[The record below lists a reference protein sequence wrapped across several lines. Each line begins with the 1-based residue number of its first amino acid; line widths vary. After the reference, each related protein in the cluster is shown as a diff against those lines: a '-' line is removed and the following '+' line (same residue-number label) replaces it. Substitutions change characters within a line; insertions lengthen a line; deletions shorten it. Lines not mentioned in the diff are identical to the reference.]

1 MLKQACSLAIRRVWN
16 RRDIWS
22 RCWDV
27 AERWF
32 QGWACDILETATRL
46 FSFLAF
52 KWLPLLVITALY
64 ENTWSIHSGFQVLHL
79 ETSHC
84 LVSPCTLL
92 PPCLLDCR
100 LGGRKLQGRSIHC
113 PEAFQAPPWTGKAPC
128 GFTSSCLRA
137 AAGANSSPSLH
148 LQEVGDILGVREWRK
163 HLEMQV
169 SFRWAVTVHGLIP
182 LHGFFL
188 NGRWEEDAFAFT
200 CVSMSIRHKEYFL
213 KDVRLKH
220 VLFSF

>member
-52 KWLPLLVITALY
+52 KWLPLVVITALY

-113 PEAFQAPPWTGKAPC
+113 PEAFQAPPWTGKAPVVLHLHVSELLLELTLLPPSTFRRS
-128 GFTSSCLRA
+128 GTSLESESDGNTWRCRSHSDELLQSM
-137 AAGANSSPSLH
+137 GSSPSTDSFLMEGEKKMHLH
-148 LQEVGDILGVREWRK
+148 LLVFPW
-163 HLEMQV
+163 
-169 SFRWAVTVHGLIP
+169 
-182 LHGFFL
+182 
-188 NGRWEEDAFAFT
+188 AFA
-200 CVSMSIRHKEYFL
+200 IRNIFW
-213 KDVRLKH
+213 RM
-220 VLFSF
+220 